1 MQGKMRKKILLF
13 VLCVSILAMMSGCDK
28 DQALEDYKKAIENA
42 GNMNLTKD
50 KDLHGKREF
59 GTDKYVGNYKG
70 TYQSFS
76 GEEIL
81 FGGTAIDREAGNTIH
96 VKCDVDI
103 REGSVEII
111 LRTGNEEPEIL
122 TQDSGQYDKEIELP
136 DASNYLSV
144 KGSGFSGS
152 VKIEIQ

>member
-13 VLCVSILAMMSGCDK
+13 VLCVSGLAVVSGCDK
-28 DQALEDYKKAIENA
+28 DQVLDHYKKVIEK
-42 GNMNLTKD
+42 GGDMNLTGD
-50 KDLHGKREF
+50 KDLHGKRKF
-59 GTDKYVGNYKG
+59 GSNKYVGNYEG
-70 TYQSFS
+70 TYQNFS

-81 FGGTAIDREAGNTIH
+81 FGGTKVDRESGNTIH

-103 REGSVEII
+103 RKGSAEII
-111 LRTGNEEPEIL
+111 MQTGNEEPNIL
-122 TQDSGQYDKEIELP
+122 IQDTGEYEKEIELP

-144 KGSGFSGS
+144 KGDDFSGS